1 MFENLLRRA
10 TELADQARAA
20 RIERLAGELPPPGV
34 TIAHTPDG
42 VILSGKR
49 LRRRFVTDAS
59 LRSLGR

>member
-10 TELADQARAA
+10 TDLADHARAA
-20 RIERLAGELPPPGV
+20 RIERLAGELPPPGI
-34 TIAHTPDG
+34 TITRTSDG
-42 VILSGKR
+42 VVLSGKR